1 MIGDRRVKELRRKLG
16 EMSPQRAILLYY
28 LLALILATIL
38 LSLPIFY
45 SDGTISLI
53 DTVFLAASALSVTG
67 LSTVTLV
74 ETFNLSGYILIMFLM
89 NLGGIGIM
97 AVGTL
102 VWVLLGRK
110 ISVRERRQI
119 ITDNAQYKMSGAV
132 RLVMDIF
139 FLLIIV
145 EIIGAL
151 IYISYFYFSTGD
163 LGYSV
168 LHGTFLSVSA
178 TTNGGLDLY
187 NNSLTHQAGNLIIQI
202 PVMCQIILG
211 AIGYPVLIEVKEF
224 FNRRKRSFRFS
235 LFTKVTVVTHAA
247 LLVLGTIFI
256 FVLEYGKLFKNEG
269 LLYSLTTSMFMS
281 TTTRSGGITVVYVD
295 QLQEA
300 THLIMS
306 MLMFIG
312 ASPSS
317 AGGGIRTTTFAILIL
332 FMITFARSRA
342 HINVFSKRISKL
354 DIERA
359 FAVFVL
365 AMGLVF
371 FGMLSILVIDG
382 DKFTVTQIIFEV
394 CSAFGTVGISTG
406 ITEELSSVSKI
417 IIIVFMFIGRI
428 GFVSFLLSISGKK
441 KELTFKYPEE
451 RLMVG

>member
-110 ISVRERRQI
+110 IGVRERRQI

-151 IYISYFYFSTGD
+151 IYISYFIS
-163 LGYSV
+163 
-168 LHGTFLSVSA
+168 
-178 TTNGGLDLY
+178 
-187 NNSLTHQAGNLIIQI
+187 
-202 PVMCQIILG
+202 
-211 AIGYPVLIEVKEF
+211 
-224 FNRRKRSFRFS
+224 
-235 LFTKVTVVTHAA
+235 
-247 LLVLGTIFI
+247 
-256 FVLEYGKLFKNEG
+256 
-269 LLYSLTTSMFMS
+269 
-281 TTTRSGGITVVYVD
+281 
-295 QLQEA
+295 LQE
-300 THLIMS
+300 T
-306 MLMFIG
+306 
-312 ASPSS
+312 
-317 AGGGIRTTTFAILIL
+317 
-332 FMITFARSRA
+332 
-342 HINVFSKRISKL
+342 
-354 DIERA
+354 
-359 FAVFVL
+359 
-365 AMGLVF
+365 
-371 FGMLSILVIDG
+371 
-382 DKFTVTQIIFEV
+382 
-394 CSAFGTVGISTG
+394 
-406 ITEELSSVSKI
+406 
-417 IIIVFMFIGRI
+417 
-428 GFVSFLLSISGKK
+428 
-441 KELTFKYPEE
+441 
-451 RLMVG
+451 